1 MAFQLILTV
10 EYGSDTK
17 WRWVLSD
24 PAERYLADHEV
35 ALDPNDPVYQS
46 FVDLPGRLRFHERV
60 RPAEEVLNE
69 LGAWM
74 GEKVFG
80 KVGEK
85 LLEYE
90 QSPACVVQV
99 RVPADAQSLLF
110 RPFELA
116 HLGGKPLAERGFRL
130 VYTVA
135 REKGQRPGSLAPKE
149 SNQSEPLRILG
160 VFSLPHD
167 ATPLNLRQERY
178 RLQEMVREF
187 VQTRG
192 QAVELRLLQYGA
204 TRDLLKDV
212 LQEAPG
218 WDVLHFSGHGLE
230 GELVLEKPDGS
241 ADRIDAEELAKLL
254 RPAHSR
260 LKLLTLSA
268 CYSGAADLRA
278 ARAQVGLEDPPTRE
292 TPPPAQ
298 TPNILPSLG
307 QRLSE
312 ELDCA
317 VLAMRYPVLDDFATE
332 MALTL
337 YERMLEKKQPLP
349 QALQLAVDDALSP
362 EHNPYRPIFSRLTPL
377 LFGKRAAD
385 LRLQAPPRPP
395 SFDLPQTGLFYFPK
409 APERFVGRLMPMLKA
424 SQALAPESGKIGV
437 LFYGMAGAGK
447 TACALELAY
456 RYDPK
461 NIERFTA
468 FVWHKAPEENHE
480 ITTALTQFAF
490 SMERQLPGL
499 ELVGLMDDPEAFR
512 HKALPRLRG
521 LLQSYSILIVLDNL
535 EGLLT
540 STGEWRDARWGDL
553 LNTLLDHGG
562 LSRLVITS
570 RRVPAAL
577 KGHPRLREDAIHA
590 LSFQESVLLAREMGN
605 LKQLFK
611 DDEGR
616 EKLRRI
622 LHAAQGHP
630 KLLELAE
637 GMASEPKALDA
648 HLARIEKTSDGTGM
662 AHMAFFRTG
671 HSDRPE
677 DEFVDELRRWTE
689 GVSHNL
695 SPTARLLAQF
705 LARLEEPDRT
715 LDVVKGNWEDFLK
728 RLNGERGKE
737 KQPAP
742 EPAYSQAQN
751 ALRESS
757 LGLEAALN
765 DLAQAGLIEIEVKSS
780 DSPQFTQESFQT
792 LLAILAEQNPDVA
805 ALLNNPE
812 GFNFQDLIP
821 YIEAALT
828 NPSDPAVQ
836 GWIKDQQLS
845 TIRQQFR
852 LHPGVAEGILSS
864 SLDSV
869 LNAVDIELGDY
880 FMSMWQHGRKT
891 EMQGGGRLVV
901 EGARR
906 GVPYLIRT
914 QRWEEA
920 SKLLE
925 EMISRDYSSATLA
938 MGIPFL
944 RYIAD
949 QTRGTEY
956 ELANAGILANALRKA
971 GYYSE
976 AEAALREL
984 ITRCLTDNKYR
995 LASVASTDLFNL
1007 LMSTGRFDEAQRTA
1021 EEMADYISHI
1031 KLGPWARIFYKV
1043 MRLQAL
1049 NSLGCYSEVLT
1060 AVEQHRAEMDDLPEE
1075 SAAEE
1080 DIPSWNVRET
1090 ILDIGQT
1097 AALSLEQWETA
1108 LEFNAEINQYKRRR
1122 GAGELDIARSQ
1133 FNGYGPLLNLRL
1145 YREARNLLEYCRVVF
1160 EQAGDFSLLNKVYGG
1175 LAALENNEGHSMSAA
1190 RFEQT
1195 ALRYAY
1201 QVNEPENC
1209 AIGHNNLANYIERA
1223 ESAITET
1230 CLAHLLAAG
1239 LIWLQISSGSLLA
1252 SIRNLARSTLP
1263 SMTPSFEQVCL
1274 IVEQID
1280 GVRFREMFAQ
1290 LPKKA
1295 SDGDAAI
1302 QIIWQMAKEQAER
1315 NKEEAPLRMQKVL
1328 DKFEPFLQAIAEVA
1342 RGNEQ
1347 PRAEIEESLPQLEEN
1362 GLKVAGAVRR
1372 IWEGERDASALTDG
1386 LDEQDSALVR
1396 RILEI
1401 LETPSA

>member
-35 ALDPNDPVYQS
+35 ALDPNNPVYQS

-616 EKLRRI
+616 EKLRRV
-622 LHAAQGHP
+622 LKAAQGHP

-637 GMASEPKALDA
+637 GMASDPKALDA
-648 HLARIEKTSDGTGM
+648 HLARIETTDGTGM
-662 AHMAFFRTG
+662 AHMAFFKTG

-677 DEFVDELRRWTE
+677 DEFVQELGRWTE
-689 GVSHNL
+689 GVTQNL
-695 SPTARLLAQF
+695 SPTARLLSQF

-728 RLNGERGKE
+728 QLTGERGEE
-737 KQPAP
+737 KQPVSD
-742 EPAYSQAQN
+742 PAYSQAQG
-751 ALRESS
+751 ALSEPG

-765 DLAQAGLIEIEVKSS
+765 DLAQAGLIEIEISAS
-780 DSPQFTQESFQT
+780 DVLQLTQESFQT

-828 NPSDPAVQ
+828 NPSDPAIL
-836 GWIKDQQLS
+836 GWIKDQQLA
-845 TIRQQFR
+845 TTGQQFR
-852 LHPGVAEGILSS
+852 LHPGVAETILLSS
-864 SLDSV
+864 LPSV

-880 FMSMWQHGRKT
+880 FILMYQHGRKT
-891 EMQGGGRLVV
+891 EMQGGGSLVV

-906 GVPYLIRT
+906 AVPYLIQI
-914 QRWEEA
+914 QRWNEA
-920 SKLLE
+920 STLLE
-925 EMISRDYSSATLA
+925 QLIKRDSSPATLA

-944 RYIAD
+944 RRIAD
-949 QTRGTEY
+949 ETRGTEQ
-956 ELANAGILANALRKA
+956 ELSNAGVLANALLKA
-971 GYYSE
+971 GRYPE
-976 AEAALREL
+976 AEAALREV
-984 ITRCLTDNKYR
+984 ITSCVADEEYR
-995 LASVASTDLFNL
+995 LASVASNDLFNL
-1007 LMSTGRFDEAQRTA
+1007 LMSTGRFEEARQSA
-1021 EEMADYISHI
+1021 EETAHYTRRAR
-1031 KLGPWARIFYKV
+1031 LGPWTQLGDEAR
-1043 MRLQAL
+1043 RLQAL
-1049 NSLGCYSEVLT
+1049 NALGRYSEVLV
-1060 AVEQHRAEMDDLPEE
+1060 AVEQHRAEMKCLPEE

-1080 DIPSWNVRET
+1080 AASSWNVRET
-1090 ILDIGQT
+1090 LLDVGGF
-1097 AALSLEQWETA
+1097 AALHLGQLETVLA
-1108 LEFNAEINQYKRRR
+1108 FNAENNEYKRKR
-1122 GAGELDIARSQ
+1122 GAGELEIARSR
-1133 FNGYGPLLNLRL
+1133 FNDYGPLLTLRR
-1145 YREARNLLEYCRVVF
+1145 YSEARKLLEYCRAVF
-1160 EQAGDFSLLNKVYGG
+1160 ERMSSFSELGAVYTG
-1175 LAALENNEGHSMSAA
+1175 LARLESEQGNSVLAA

-1195 ALRYAY
+1195 AIRYKY

-1209 AIGHNNLANYIERA
+1209 AISHNNFANYIERS
-1223 ESAITET
+1223 ESAMTDRVMAHR
-1230 CLAHLLAAG
+1230 LADG
-1239 LIWLQISSGSLLA
+1239 LICLQISSGGLSTT
-1252 SIRNLARSTLP
+1252 IRNLARSPLP
-1263 SMTPSFEQVCL
+1263 PMPPSFAQVCS
-1274 IVEQID
+1274 IVEQIE

-1295 SDGDAAI
+1295 SDGDTAI

-1315 NKEEAPLRMQKVL
+1315 NREEAPLHMQKLL
-1328 DKFEPFLQAIAEVA
+1328 DDFEPLLQGIAEVA

-1347 PRAEIEESLPQLEEN
+1347 LRAAIEGHLQALEEK
-1362 GLKVAGAVRR
+1362 GWKIAGAARR